1 MPRQQSSW
9 QPAALARWHP
19 VCQTGQVTDPHPHL
33 LLDRLTKRYGTQ
45 AAVDGVSLA
54 VARGECIA
62 LLGPSGC
69 GKTTTLRLV
78 AGFILPDEGRI
89 LLNGTAIERA
99 PPHRRQIGMVFQNY
113 ALFPHLTAAGN
124 VAFGLEMRDVNRAER
139 DKRVAEALAMVG
151 LAHLAD
157 RYPARMSGGQQQRVA
172 LARAL
177 VIRPDLLLL
186 DEPLSN
192 LDAGLRVEMREEI
205 ARLRDAAGITTLFVT
220 HDQEEALALAD
231 RVAVMDRGR
240 IVECSAPEEL
250 TERPRHLFTAGFLGA
265 RSVLPGRSEGG
276 FFDAGGGLVL
286 ALPPE
291 APARPTHLVLRAAR
305 MALLP
310 PGATPASVT
319 VTATTRLDDS
329 THYEVML
336 GDRTI
341 RVHRPS
347 AEPVFAPGTV
357 LSLAV
362 PNDSIAWIEDFS
374 EAPGATI

>member
-1 MPRQQSSW
+1 M
-9 QPAALARWHP
+9 
-19 VCQTGQVTDPHPHL
+19 TDAHL
-33 LLDRLTKRYGTQ
+33 LLDKLVKRYGAAT
-45 AAVDGVSLA
+45 AVDGVSLP

-78 AGFILPDEGRI
+78 AGFITPDSGRI
-89 LLNGTAIERA
+89 LLNGQAIEKA
-99 PPHRRQIGMVFQNY
+99 PPHRRPIGMVFQAY
-113 ALFPHLTAAGN
+113 ALFPHMTAAGN
-124 VAFGLEMRDVNRAER
+124 VAFGLEMRNIGRAER
-139 DKRVAEALAMVG
+139 DQRVAEALAMVG

-177 VIRPDLLLL
+177 VVRPELLLL

-205 ARLRDAAGITTLFVT
+205 ARLRAQAGITTLFVT

-240 IVECSAPEEL
+240 IVECAAPAEL

-265 RSVLPGRSEGG
+265 RSVLAGRVEHGAFQAGPG
-276 FFDAGGGLVL
+276 LTL
-286 ALPPE
+286 ALPAE
-291 APARPTHLVLRAAR
+291 APARPSHVVLRAAR
-305 MALLP
+305 LALLP
-310 PGATPASVT
+310 AGTAPALPLVAPATVEA
-319 VTATTRLDDS
+319 ATRLDDS
-329 THYEVML
+329 IHYEVSL
-336 GDRTI
+336 GAQRI

-347 AEPVFAPGTV
+347 SEPAFAPGAAVT
-357 LSLAV
+357 LAGG
-362 PNDSIAWIEDFS
+362 PDAIAWIEDFS
-374 EAPGATI
+374 DATGAHP

>member
-1 MPRQQSSW
+1 M
-9 QPAALARWHP
+9 
-19 VCQTGQVTDPHPHL
+19 
-33 LLDRLTKRYGTQ
+33 TKRYGAQ
-45 AAVDGVSLA
+45 AAVDGVSLS

-78 AGFILPDEGRI
+78 AGFILPDEGQI

-139 DKRVAEALAMVG
+139 DRRVTEALAMVG

-157 RYPARMSGGQQQRVA
+157 RYPARMSGGQQQRIA

-177 VIRPDLLLL
+177 VIRPELLLL

-240 IVECSAPEEL
+240 IVECAAPAEL

-265 RSVLPGRSEGG
+265 RSVLAGRVEDGAFRTEGG
-276 FFDAGGGLVL
+276 VTVP
-286 ALPPE
+286 LPAD
-291 APARPTHLVLRAAR
+291 APARPSHLVLRAAR
-305 MALLP
+305 LALRP
-310 PGATPASVT
+310 PGEAEAHLALPAV
-319 VTATTRLDDS
+319 VEAATRLDDS
-329 THYEVML
+329 IHYEVSVGPHRL
-336 GDRTI
+336 

-347 AEPVFAPGTV
+347 AEPAFPPGAAVTLAAPPE
-357 LSLAV
+357 A
-362 PNDSIAWIEDFS
+362 IAWIEDFT
-374 EAPGATI
+374 ATTGALP

>member
-1 MPRQQSSW
+1 M
-9 QPAALARWHP
+9 
-19 VCQTGQVTDPHPHL
+19 
-33 LLDRLTKRYGTQ
+33 
-45 AAVDGVSLA
+45 DGVSLD

-78 AGFILPDEGRI
+78 AGFITPDSGHILIGGR
-89 LLNGTAIERA
+89 AVERD

-124 VAFGLEMRDVNRAER
+124 VAFGLEMRHLPRAER
-139 DKRVAEALAMVG
+139 DARVAEALSMVG
-151 LAHLAD
+151 LAQLAD

-177 VIRPDLLLL
+177 VIRPELLLL

-205 ARLRDAAGITTLFVT
+205 ARLRTAAGITTLFVT

-240 IVECSAPEEL
+240 IVECATPAEL
-250 TERPRHLFTAGFLGA
+250 TERPRHLFTARFLGA
-265 RSVLPGRSEGG
+265 RSVVEGRVEGG
-276 FFDAGGGLVL
+276 NFVAPPL
-286 ALPPE
+286 AVRLPAE

-305 MALLP
+305 LLLLP
-310 PGATPASVT
+310 AGSAPDLPL
-319 VTATTRLDDS
+319 TAAAKVQTATRLDDAV
-329 THYEVML
+329 HYEVAL
-336 GDRTI
+336 GPHLL
-341 RVHRPS
+341 RVRRPTE
-347 AEPVFAPGTV
+347 EPVYPPGAEILLAAPQAAM
-357 LSLAV
+357 S
-362 PNDSIAWIEDFS
+362 WIEAF
-374 EAPGATI
+374 ENA